1 MKRLVFEGCDRR
13 GAGWA
18 GAYSHLAGGILA
30 ASLRRRRICV
40 VLAALLCMVAL
51 APLGCRSKDRLPDV
65 GSKTYT
71 DFVSAFYVGLAG
83 LQVGDDVRAD
93 AKLQQATELVPPEP
107 AGWVDWGVL
116 ALRQRN
122 FDAAAQRLDRAHALV
137 PNDDRIDYL
146 LGLLEGDRGNSAAS
160 ISYLHQTIAHNPRNL
175 RALYSLATQV
185 ERQGDENSDVELE
198 KILQQILTVQ
208 PGNLA
213 ALVDLC
219 RVSAK
224 RGDAATLHAT
234 VAQIAARS
242 HAWPPEIQQQLE
254 QLQAAAAGPAPRS
267 AATRSAFLR
276 NVLMREPE
284 FRASLSEIMAQ
295 PGEEAQPVTRFLRLP
310 NPPSQ
315 PARARS
321 RNALHKR
328 CGRIAC

>member
-1 MKRLVFEGCDRR
+1 M
-13 GAGWA
+13 
-18 GAYSHLAGGILA
+18 
-30 ASLRRRRICV
+30 
-40 VLAALLCMVAL
+40 
-51 APLGCRSKDRLPDV
+51 
-65 GSKTYT
+65 
-71 DFVSAFYVGLAG
+71 
-83 LQVGDDVRAD
+83 
-93 AKLQQATELVPPEP
+93 
-107 AGWVDWGVL
+107 L

-122 FDAAAQRLDRAHALV
+122 FDAAAQRLDRAHTLV

-160 ISYLHQTIAHNPRNL
+160 ISYLHQAIAHNPRNL

-185 ERQGDENSDVELE
+185 ERQGDENSDAELE

-224 RGDAATLHAT
+224 RGDAATLRAT

-315 PARARS
+315 PAAPDLAMPSSTMRPHRPLAS
-321 RNALHKR
+321 NGV
-328 CGRIAC
+328 GREPLR